1 MFIRRERGTGYKS
14 HNNREIDNYDG
25 SGLMIWA
32 GIMLDG
38 STPLHVFERGTVTA
52 RNCRGEGLKPYVR
65 LFRDAVEP
73 EFILM
78 DDNAILYRAFLVD

>member
-1 MFIRRERGTGYKS
+1 
-14 HNNREIDNYDG
+14 
-25 SGLMIWA
+25 MIWK
-32 GIMLDG
+32 GIMLNVC
-38 STPLHVFERGTVTA
+38 TPLHIFERGTVTDKSF
-52 RNCRGEGLKPYVR
+52 RDVVLGPYVR